1 MSLPSHANTPDSVID
16 PVLLLMSQIQDK
28 NPEDHDEQ
36 IGGIDRRS
44 TSPFPD
50 DDDDIRGYE
59 LTNFSSNM
67 SRDNSAEPLT
77 GGGTISELCRQ
88 LKRRKNLSPES
99 EAELDVY
106 AVHDST

>member
-1 MSLPSHANTPDSVID
+1 MSFTSHENTPDSVID
-16 PVLLLMSQIQDK
+16 PVLLLMNQIQDK
-28 NPEDHDEQ
+28 NPEDEQ
-36 IGGIDRRS
+36 VGGIDRHS

-50 DDDDIRGYE
+50 DDGDSGDYE
-59 LTNFSSNM
+59 TTNFTSNM

-77 GGGTISELCRQ
+77 AGGTISELCRQ

-106 AVHDST
+106 AVRNYT